1 MLTDSALFVSAG
13 DIGYLPMV
21 PTSAYEAPRWSTL
34 YFNIYFTVLGSTG
47 SIIVLNPMK
56 PTKDNTADAR
66 ASGATSPVRSPLG
79 HTGGVKTGPGEYS
92 EDCHCWV
99 ATKAENRNS
108 GPVCDFVM
116 FHRGQA
122 LYRATEEQ

>member
-34 YFNIYFTVLGSTG
+34 YFNVYFTVLGSTG

-56 PTKDNTADAR
+56 PTKDKTRRTRARLVQRPPFEVRAATRGELKLVLEDTLRIAIAGWPQRPKIGTAAQC
-66 ASGATSPVRSPLG
+66 AIS
-79 HTGGVKTGPGEYS
+79 
-92 EDCHCWV
+92 
-99 ATKAENRNS
+99 
-108 GPVCDFVM
+108 
-116 FHRGQA
+116 
-122 LYRATEEQ
+122 